1 METKMHNTSELKC
14 QYEAAESKQENVTRA
29 AHLAREAYNA
39 GIIRDKEAELA
50 KDGIFVGAMVDAIWC
65 GKRKG
70 TYYLHSISVGKW
82 SFAASINLA
91 KVKND
96 GTAYKDSTH
105 VSFDRLEPTPNRA
118 HSPKG

>member
-1 METKMHNTSELKC
+1 MHNTSELKR
-14 QYEAAESKQENVTRA
+14 QYEAAKSKQENA
-29 AHLAREAYNA
+29 ALAARLAREAYNA

-96 GTAYKDSTH
+96 GTAYRDTTY
-105 VSFDRLEPTPNRA
+105 VSFDALVPAKPQHSPTP
-118 HSPKG
+118 